1 MRAIGR
7 ILGVVIVAALLA
19 SCTYRSRDTAGPF
32 LTATGDPDTS
42 PLQLRQ
48 LQVRDYPVKNDDAVM
63 RAVIASLQDEGFTIT
78 GADADLGLISAT
90 LEAAASRRESRRQ
103 RRYWFAA
110 DPSAGSLNRRLE
122 ASISVYAI
130 AAGTRVRLGFV
141 SRDVAEDGDAA
152 AETVSDPA
160 VYQDMFSRLDRAVF
174 FELQRL

>member
-1 MRAIGR
+1 MHGYGR
-7 ILGVVIVAALLA
+7 IVAVALIAVALTGC
-19 SCTYRSRDTAGPF
+19 SYRSREAAGPF
-32 LTATGDPDTS
+32 FNAAGDPDTS

-48 LQVRDYPVKNDDAVM
+48 LQVRDYPVKDGDAVM

-90 LEAAASRRESRRQ
+90 LEATATRRESRRQ

-110 DPSAGSLNRRLE
+110 DPSSGGVNRRLD
-122 ASISVYAI
+122 ASISVRAI

-141 SRDVAEDGDAA
+141 SRDIDADGSAA
-152 AETVSDPA
+152 ADTVSDPV
-160 VYQDMFSRLDRAVF
+160 VYQEMFSRLDRAVF